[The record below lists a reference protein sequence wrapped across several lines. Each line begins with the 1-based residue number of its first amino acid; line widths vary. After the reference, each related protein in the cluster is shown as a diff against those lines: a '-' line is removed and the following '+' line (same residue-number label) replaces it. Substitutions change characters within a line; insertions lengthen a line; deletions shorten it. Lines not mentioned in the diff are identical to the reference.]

1 MNNLDTEKKNQTPG
15 KKRKLLK
22 LSPANT
28 GCARDL
34 EFQTYSRLLLSPLED
49 YRQEI
54 TRRFGERNF
63 RLTNGVIT
71 SYLNSKIDITE
82 LAIRMKKVGFNN
94 ANKGKF
100 SGLIYKFLVSSQNE
114 NRATIK
120 LKFTALIFRTGSIVI
135 VGAKSIQPAILH
147 IYQEHVMK
155 ILELLGLQGL
165 HIGLTSLS
173 NLTFAYVL
181 PTGLDFKKLAGG
193 PDALKIDYTPE
204 FFPAAFIRPLNKSRI
219 VSLLYTSGK
228 SILTGCK
235 KNTQEILPAMQ
246 KIFQIINN
254 SGALPHLI
262 LPGYQE
268 AQPDM
273 ISPSQYMTDE
283 IRSAAVS
290 SVSLS
295 IPQDSHKTE
304 YSAENNVSISND
316 K

>member
-1 MNNLDTEKKNQTPG
+1 MNNLSSKKTNQTSG

-28 GCARDL
+28 GSAKSL
-34 EFQTYSRLLLSPLED
+34 EFQTYSKLLSSPLED
-49 YRQEI
+49 YRQKI
-54 TRRFGERNF
+54 TSKFGERNF

-100 SGLIYKFLVSSQNE
+100 SGLIYKFLVSPENE
-114 NRATIK
+114 DRATIK

-135 VGAKSIQPAILH
+135 VGAKSIQPAILQ
-147 IYQEHVMK
+147 IYQQHVMK
-155 ILELLGLQGL
+155 ILELLELQGL
-165 HIGLTSLS
+165 HIGLTNLS

-181 PTGLDFKKLAGG
+181 PAGLDFKKLAGG

-204 FFPAAFIRPLNKSRI
+204 FFPAAFIRPLSKSRI

-235 KNTQEILPAMQ
+235 KNTQQILPAMQ

-254 SGALPHLI
+254 SGALPEPI

-268 AQPDM
+268 ARLELDSPD
-273 ISPSQYMTDE
+273 QYRTAA
-283 IRSAAVS
+283 IRDAACS

-295 IPQDSHKTE
+295 VLQNSSEITDSSEK
-304 YSAENNVSISND
+304 SI
-316 K
+316 